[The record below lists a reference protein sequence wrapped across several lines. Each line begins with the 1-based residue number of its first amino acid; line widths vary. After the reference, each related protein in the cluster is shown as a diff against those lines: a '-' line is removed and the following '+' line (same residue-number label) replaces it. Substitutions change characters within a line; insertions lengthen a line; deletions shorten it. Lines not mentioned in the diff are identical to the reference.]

1 MKIAI
6 LIALL
11 LLTFSCQNIPT
22 LPDITVR
29 DIKGEKVKLTQYKGK
44 KTIIYVWSRTCAG
57 HTKDL
62 KSLNRLVEEYPSY
75 SIISYAVAMDLKD
88 VMASY
93 RDLSIKPRFETLVD
107 TSVEFNSYFP
117 ITFLPSTY
125 VFDKD
130 GKLLASYAG
139 LPKSF

>member
-1 MKIAI
+1 MKRAI

-11 LLTFSCQNIPT
+11 FLTFSCQNIPT

-29 DIKGEKVKLTQYKGK
+29 DIKGEKVKLIQYKGK

-62 KSLNRLVEEYPSY
+62 KSLNRLVEEHPSY
-75 SIISYAVAMDLKD
+75 SIISYAVAMDVKD
-88 VMASY
+88 VIVSY

-107 TSVEFNSYFP
+107 TSVEFNNYFP

-139 LPKSF
+139 LPRSF